1 VTSEKG
7 LAENANV
14 QARGIELAVELL
26 DSLPDPVIGC
36 DPEGTVVYWSPAAES
51 AYGYTREEALG
62 RRAASLLHTRFPAPL
77 LEIAEELADLG
88 HWEGRLEHRCKGGR
102 AVRVESRWVARRDGQ
117 GATVGRVAIEREL
130 AGEASDAAADP
141 GARAPAAAATEGLQ
155 VGDPTAR
162 TLAHDL
168 NNALAIVVNYTA
180 FVTAELDA
188 PADGSGAA
196 MRADLQQIQAA
207 AERALEA
214 TRRLAGEL

>member
-1 VTSEKG
+1 

-14 QARGIELAVELL
+14 QERGIELAAELL
-26 DSLPDPVIGC
+26 DSIPDPVIGC
-36 DPEGTVVYWSPAAES
+36 DTDGTVVYWSLAAQS

-62 RRAASLLHTRFPAPL
+62 RRAAGLLHTRFPAPQ

-88 HWEGRLEHRCKGGR
+88 HWEGRLEHRGKDGR
-102 AVRVESRWVARRDGQ
+102 AVRVESRWVARRDGH
-117 GATVGRVAIEREL
+117 GATVGHVAIERAL
-130 AGEASDAAADP
+130 GGEASDAAAT
-141 GARAPAAAATEGLQ
+141 PAAAPATAAPDG
-155 VGDPTAR
+155 VRARDPTAR

-188 PADGSGAA
+188 PTDASGAA
-196 MRADLQQIQAA
+196 MRADLNEIQAA
-207 AERALEA
+207 AERALKA

>member
-1 VTSEKG
+1 VTPEKG

-14 QARGIELAVELL
+14 QAPGIELAAELL

-36 DPEGTVVYWSPAAES
+36 DTDGTVVYWSLAAQS

-62 RRAASLLHTRFPAPL
+62 RRAAGLLHTRFPAPL

-88 HWEGRLEHRCKGGR
+88 HWEGRLEHRGKDGR
-102 AVRVESRWVARRDGQ
+102 AVRVESRWVPRRDGQ
-117 GATVGRVAIEREL
+117 GATIGHVAIERAL
-130 AGEASDAAADP
+130 GGEASQAAA
-141 GARAPAAAATEGLQ
+141 APAAAAPTTAAPDGLQ
-155 VGDPTAR
+155 AGDPTAR

-168 NNALAIVVNYTA
+168 NNALAIVINYTA

-188 PADGSGAA
+188 PTDASGAV
-196 MRADLQQIQAA
+196 MRADLDEIQAA